1 MTYSDIKDDEPIE
14 GSKDIDL
21 PDLGESFFEE
31 ADVEHDKLTGKDM
44 DVTEILAKIRET
56 GGVNQDVAL
65 QMESLEPGLL
75 ETKFLTVRHFTQDY
89 SRTNLKVSQEALEDM
104 SQGAK
109 IAIAVG
115 VGVFVSSLVAW
126 ILSKVFGDGDEDSGG
141 GGGGGGGSKGGS
153 GGIKHRD
160 LEERKKQVS
169 TDYRELHKILEDI
182 AAIERD
188 LHKELEAKA
197 ETVGLTALYKEL
209 GVTGPV
215 TTKKTAEAIYGKHL
229 RKHYSKLL
237 DDLINK
243 PTTHVALAHH
253 LVTSLPKWVRDL
265 ASLQNDLFHKEKGK
279 VDAAK
284 YRMKFDLPGSIPM
297 SVQGMAGLLETYR
310 KLAEA
315 DTSLAFPKIENI
327 EHANFLESTIKQL
340 PDSQGHLVQDMK
352 ADLEASVEILKSS
365 PTELAEKNEAISAIR
380 NSWRELGMVYQFLVL
395 VTNKCDQF
403 LKDLEVARNE
413 AGTVFEKMGSEL
425 IKEAKTDDQ
434 KSSLKSFIGKI
445 KDWVKRKK

>member
-1 MTYSDIKDDEPIE
+1 MTYTDIKDDEPIE

-109 IAIAVG
+109 VAIAIG

-126 ILSKVFGDGDEDSGG
+126 ILSKVFGDSDEDSGG
-141 GGGGGGGSKGGS
+141 GGGGGGGSS
-153 GGIKHRD
+153 GIKHRN

-182 AAIERD
+182 AATERD

-197 ETVGLTALYKEL
+197 ETAGLTALYKEL

-265 ASLQNDLFHKEKGK
+265 ALSLIH
-279 VDAAK
+279 
-284 YRMKFDLPGSIPM
+284 I
-297 SVQGMAGLLETYR
+297 
-310 KLAEA
+310 
-315 DTSLAFPKIENI
+315 
-327 EHANFLESTIKQL
+327 
-340 PDSQGHLVQDMK
+340 
-352 ADLEASVEILKSS
+352 
-365 PTELAEKNEAISAIR
+365 
-380 NSWRELGMVYQFLVL
+380 
-395 VTNKCDQF
+395 
-403 LKDLEVARNE
+403 
-413 AGTVFEKMGSEL
+413 
-425 IKEAKTDDQ
+425 
-434 KSSLKSFIGKI
+434 
-445 KDWVKRKK
+445 